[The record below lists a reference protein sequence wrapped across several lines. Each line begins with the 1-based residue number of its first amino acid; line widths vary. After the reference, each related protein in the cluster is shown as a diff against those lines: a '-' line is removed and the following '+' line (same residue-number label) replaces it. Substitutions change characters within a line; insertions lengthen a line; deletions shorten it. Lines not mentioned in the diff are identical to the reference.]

1 MLANLEGK
9 VALVTGGGQGIG
21 RGIVEVLAAQGARVI
36 IADISLDGP
45 NEVAK
50 GLKSKGRDVLVV
62 RMDVADRG
70 SVAAGIRQVFDA
82 FGGVD
87 ILVNN
92 AGVAS
97 APNTPPG
104 DDQEANWQVTF
115 SINVMGTVHCC
126 NEVLPHMKG
135 KNYGKII
142 NVASM
147 AGHAPRRSGGAYG
160 VSKAAVLRYT
170 KGLAYEVAPFNIN
183 VNAICPGAVWTP
195 FQQQGYE
202 RRRKTDP
209 SLEGRDPYQDFVQR
223 YAAVIPMKLPQ
234 EPDDIGKAAA
244 FLASDDARYI
254 TGQCLH
260 IDGGAIIRD

>member
-1 MLANLEGK
+1 MFANLEGK

-21 RGIVEVLAAQGARVI
+21 RGIVEVLAAQGARVV

-45 NEVAK
+45 NQVAK
-50 GLKSKGRDVLVV
+50 VLRGQKREALVV
-62 RMDVADRG
+62 KIDVTDRA
-70 SVAAGIRQVFDA
+70 SVAAGVREASDKV
-82 FGGVD
+82 GGVD

-92 AGVAS
+92 AGVAG

-115 SINVMGTVHCC
+115 SVNVMGSVHCC
-126 NEVLPHMKG
+126 NEILPHMKA
-135 KNYGKII
+135 KKYGKII

-170 KGLAYEVAPFNIN
+170 KGLACEMAPFNVN
-183 VNAICPGAVWTP
+183 VNAVCPGAVWTP
-195 FQQQGYE
+195 FQQRGYE
-202 RRRKTDP
+202 RRRETDP
-209 SLEGRDPYQDFVQR
+209 SLAGRDPYQDFVER
-223 YAAVIPMKLPQ
+223 YAAVIPMKRPQ
-234 EPDDIGKAAA
+234 EPEDIGKAVA